1 MGASVPVSFNSILVI
16 NMPSYKVKSKG
27 FFDGKMYDPEGKRR
41 VLHTEK
47 PFPSKDKKEQVP
59 AWLEA
64 IKGETPA
71 QASARK
77 GAETKAANKAAK
89 EHKEQQKE
97 IADASFLG
105 EGESVNTDSNVET
118 L

>member
-1 MGASVPVSFNSILVI
+1 
-16 NMPSYKVKSKG
+16 MPSYKVISKG
-27 FFDGKMYDPEGKRR
+27 FFGGHLYDPAGKRR

-64 IKGETPA
+64 IQGETAA
-71 QASARK
+71 QAKARK
-77 GAETKAANKAAK
+77 GAETKAAK
-89 EHKEQQKE
+89 EHEESQKE

-105 EGESVNTDSNVET
+105 TGETNSNVET

>member
-1 MGASVPVSFNSILVI
+1 MGASVPVSFNTTLVI

-27 FFDGKMYDPEGKRR
+27 FFDGRMYDPAGKRR

-64 IKGETPA
+64 IQGETAA
-71 QASARK
+71 QAKARK
-77 GAETKAANKAAK
+77 GAETKAANAAK
-89 EHKEQQKE
+89 KKAEDDNKDITE
-97 IADASFLG
+97 ASFMAS
-105 EGESVNTDSNVET
+105 GESANVET

>member
-1 MGASVPVSFNSILVI
+1 
-16 NMPSYKVKSKG
+16 MPSYKVISKG
-27 FFDGKMYDPEGKRR
+27 FFGGHLYDPAGKRR

-64 IKGETPA
+64 IQGETAA
-71 QASARK
+71 QAKARK
-77 GAETKAANKAAK
+77 TAETKAAKARKTAETKAANAAK
-89 EHKEQQKE
+89 KEADEQQKD
-97 IADASFLG
+97 IAEASFLG
-105 EGESVNTDSNVET
+105 AGETNSNVET

>member
-1 MGASVPVSFNSILVI
+1 
-16 NMPSYKVKSKG
+16 MPSYNVKSKG

-64 IKGETPA
+64 IKGETAA
-71 QASARK
+71 QAKARK
-77 GAETKAANKAAK
+77 AAETKAANAAK
-89 EHKEQQKE
+89 KEAEEQQKE
-97 IADASFLG
+97 ISDASFMG
-105 EGESVNTDSNVET
+105 AGESVNTDSNVET

>member
-1 MGASVPVSFNSILVI
+1 
-16 NMPSYKVKSKG
+16 MPSYKVISKG
-27 FFDGKMYDPEGKRR
+27 FFGGHLYDPAGKRR

-64 IKGETPA
+64 IQGETAA
-71 QASARK
+71 QAKARK
-77 GAETKAANKAAK
+77 TAETKAANAAK
-89 EHKEQQKE
+89 KEADEQQKD
-97 IADASFLG
+97 IAEASFLG
-105 EGESVNTDSNVET
+105 ETNSNVET

>member
-1 MGASVPVSFNSILVI
+1 
-16 NMPSYKVKSKG
+16 MPSYKVISKG
-27 FFDGKMYDPEGKRR
+27 FFSGHLYDPAGKRR

-64 IKGETPA
+64 IQGETAA
-71 QASARK
+71 QAKARK
-77 GAETKAANKAAK
+77 TAETKAANAANAAK
-89 EHKEQQKE
+89 KEADEQQKD
-97 IADASFLG
+97 IAEASFLG
-105 EGESVNTDSNVET
+105 TGESGNTDSNVET

>member
-1 MGASVPVSFNSILVI
+1 
-16 NMPSYKVKSKG
+16 MPSYKVISKG
-27 FFDGKMYDPEGKRR
+27 FFGGHLYDPAGKRR

-64 IKGETPA
+64 IQGETAA
-71 QASARK
+71 QAKARK
-77 GAETKAANKAAK
+77 TAETKATNAAK
-89 EHKEQQKE
+89 KEADEQQKD
-97 IADASFLG
+97 IAEASFLG
-105 EGESVNTDSNVET
+105 AGETNSNVET

>member
-1 MGASVPVSFNSILVI
+1 
-16 NMPSYKVKSKG
+16 MPSYKVISKG
-27 FFDGKMYDPEGKRR
+27 FLGGKIYDPEGKRR

-59 AWLEA
+59 VWLEA
-64 IKGETPA
+64 IEGETPN
-71 QASARK
+71 QARGRK
-77 GAETKAANKAAK
+77 AAETKAANAAK
-89 EHKEQQKE
+89 KKAEDDAKD

-105 EGESVNTDSNVET
+105 DGETTQTGTVET